1 VSGDYFR
8 INPAANVGGTAG
20 AFRGK
25 RLIHPATFAL
35 SMRQRFSAQPEF
47 GLVPIEQIVLPRKS
61 RDELPPILAGLQWI
75 WTQPALKAEIFALL
89 EAKILAGKKVTG
101 RTGLDLWQIL
111 VLGVV
116 RLGLDA
122 DYDRL
127 EHLANYD
134 TLIRQFLG
142 VPAAPFGTDDRRFG
156 HQTLRD
162 NVALL
167 DEATLREINA
177 RVAAAG
183 RVIFKKND
191 RAPVAPLELKV
202 DTYVLETD
210 VHFPTDLNLLWDA
223 GRKCVD
229 WIEKLHAQPDL
240 TLPGWRK
247 AKAWRRRLKSLQRR
261 TSKTV
266 HGGGGPAGAKATRVT
281 QAVREY
287 LAAGHDLAAKVSA
300 SLLALCDQP
309 VLPPQWEA
317 LQYFHAMLLKHLD
330 LVDRRL
336 LRHETIPAA
345 EKVYSLFEP
354 HTEWIQKGKARPNVE
369 LGHRFLVATDQHEL
383 VQDYAVLIG
392 GAEVD
397 QSLPVVDRLL
407 HRYGAGSLASLS
419 FDKGFTRADDRELL
433 RLYVPTV
440 VMPKRGKKNAAET
453 AQEQGKQFVALRH
466 QHSAVESDINSL
478 EHHGLNR
485 CLDVGLD
492 GYQRYA
498 GYGILAYNLHVIGR
512 ELQARARRRAA
523 LERAAA

>member
-1 VSGDYFR
+1 
-8 INPAANVGGTAG
+8 
-20 AFRGK
+20 
-25 RLIHPATFAL
+25 
-35 SMRQRFSAQPEF
+35 MRQHFTTQPEF
-47 GLVPIEQIVLPRKS
+47 GLTPIEQIVLPLKS

-75 WTQPALKAEIFALL
+75 WTHPTLKAEILALL
-89 EAKILAGKKVTG
+89 EAKILAGKKATG

-111 VLGVV
+111 VLGIV

-122 DYDRL
+122 NYDRL
-127 EHLANYD
+127 EDLANHHS
-134 TLIRQFLG
+134 LIRQFLG
-142 VPAAPFGTDDRRFG
+142 VPAAPFGTDDRRFA

-167 DEATLREINA
+167 DADTLCEINA

-183 RVIFKKND
+183 RTVFKKND

-229 WIEKLHAQPDL
+229 WIEKLHAQPGL
-240 TLPGWRK
+240 SLPGWRK
-247 AKAWRRRLKSLQRR
+247 AKDWRRRLKSLQRS
-261 TSKTV
+261 TSKIV
-266 HGGGGPAGAKATRVT
+266 HGGGGPAAASKAARVPA
-281 QAVREY
+281 AVREY
-287 LAAGHDLAAKVSA
+287 LATGHELAAKVST
-300 SLLALCDQP
+300 SLLSLCDQP
-309 VLPPQWEA
+309 VRLPQWEA
-317 LQYFHAMLLKHLD
+317 LQYFHAMLVKHLD

-369 LGHRFLVATDQHEL
+369 LGHRLLVATDQHEL
-383 VQDYAVLIG
+383 VQDYAALRG

-397 QSLPVVDRLL
+397 HLIPVADRLL
-407 HRYGAGSLASLS
+407 HRYGPGNLASLS
-419 FDKGFTRADDRELL
+419 TDKGFTSASNRELL
-433 RLYVPTV
+433 QLYVPTV

-453 AQEQGKQFVALRH
+453 AQENEKSFVALRH
-466 QHSAVESDINSL
+466 QHSAVESDIASL
-478 EHHGLNR
+478 GHHGLNR
-485 CLDVGLD
+485 CLDVGLA

-512 ELQARARRRAA
+512 ELQGRERRRAA
-523 LERAAA
+523 AA